1 MHTLMITKLHHHTTT
16 GFRMAMGL
24 PIDQAIDR
32 IVASARELDAA
43 AEKTSQ
49 PQSFG
54 QKIAQAFKAKLAKQ
68 QPRTTA
74 DAHNESFGEQIKKAV
89 EKKSGAKRHKEYAK
103 RERDRYE
110 QQRKCAK
117 GE

>member
-1 MHTLMITKLHHHTTT
+1 
-16 GFRMAMGL
+16 MAMGL

-74 DAHNESFGEQIKKAV
+74 DADNESFGEKLKKAV
-89 EKKSGAKRHKEYAK
+89 RKKSGQKQPS
-103 RERDRYE
+103 RY
-110 QQRKCAK
+110 RKLPP
-117 GE
+117 GVHEG